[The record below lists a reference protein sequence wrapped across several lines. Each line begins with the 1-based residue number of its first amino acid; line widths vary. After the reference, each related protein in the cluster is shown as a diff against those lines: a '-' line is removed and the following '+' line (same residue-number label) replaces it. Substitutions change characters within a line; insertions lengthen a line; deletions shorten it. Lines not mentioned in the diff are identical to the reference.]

1 MLEPKYCGRILRNGY
16 TEEYD
21 LKRKQLL
28 VDLACCLGVVTLL
41 LLVFFF
47 GGCSEMYVKGG
58 GNARQATAIEQVLTW
73 NAALADAN
81 LGIAKGIIAA
91 NEAGE
96 IDVPTSNAIL
106 TQQSLIADADRQLTP
121 ILAKACSPQKQIQAC
136 NPAILSGDAAAIENF
151 LDQIRASASTLVKS
165 GTAGIKNPTRK
176 QTVDQ
181 AIQDVYTLMDKLVEG
196 LQQLGVVKVKTA
208 TMACQVFPDG
218 MPVSVSSA
226 SMVCAMGAVTFTYG
240 TGRACPFD
248 GQIVCLADVKR

>member
-1 MLEPKYCGRILRNGY
+1 MLEPNSFTR
-16 TEEYD
+16 EYE
-21 LKRKQLL
+21 LKRKQLHI
-28 VDLACCLGVVTLL
+28 DLAACAFIVAI
-41 LLVFFF
+41 LVFVFWF
-47 GGCSEMYVKGG
+47 SGCAYMQTK
-58 GNARQATAIEQVLTW
+58 APRRPATAIEQVLTW

-136 NPAILSGDAAAIENF
+136 NPAILSGDATAIENF

-181 AIQDVYTLMDKLVEG
+181 AIQDVYTLIDNVIGG
-196 LQQLGVVKVKTA
+196 LQQLGVLKIKTA
-208 TMACQVFPDG
+208 KMVCALSPDG
-218 MPVSVSSA
+218 MAFSA
-226 SMVCAMGAVTFTYG
+226 ASAVCTA
-240 TGRACPFD
+240 R
-248 GQIVCLADVKR
+248 

>member
-1 MLEPKYCGRILRNGY
+1 MLEPNSFTR
-16 TEEYD
+16 EYE

-28 VDLACCLGVVTLL
+28 VDLCACALVVAVLLAAFCLG
-41 LLVFFF
+41 
-47 GGCSEMYVKGG
+47 GCAEMYTKGS
-58 GNARQATAIEQVLTW
+58 NPRQATAIEQVLTW

-136 NPAILSGDAAAIENF
+136 NAAILSGDATAIENF

-165 GTAGIKNPTRK
+165 GTTGIKNPTRK

-181 AIQDVYTLMDKLVEG
+181 AIQAVYTLIDNIVGG
-196 LQQLGVVKVKTA
+196 LQQLGVVKAKTA
-208 TMACQVFPDG
+208 TMTCQILPDG

-226 SMVCAMGAVTFTYG
+226 SMICSNTGITFIHG

-248 GQIVCLADVKR
+248 GPVVCLADVR

>member
-1 MLEPKYCGRILRNGY
+1 MLEPNYFTR
-16 TEEYD
+16 EYE
-21 LKRKQLL
+21 LKRKQLRI
-28 VDLACCLGVVTLL
+28 DLAACAFVVAVLL
-41 LLVFFF
+41 FVFWFS
-47 GGCSEMYVKGG
+47 GCAYMQTKAPS
-58 GNARQATAIEQVLTW
+58 RPATAIEQVLTW

-136 NPAILSGDAAAIENF
+136 NSAILSGDAAAIENF
-151 LDQIRASASTLVKS
+151 VDQIRDSASKLVKS
-165 GTAGIKNPTRK
+165 GTAGIKNPMRK

-181 AIQDVYTLMDKLVEG
+181 AIQNVYTLIDNLIGG
-196 LQQLGVVKVKTA
+196 LQQLGVLKTKTA
-208 TMACQVFPDG
+208 CGIAPDG
-218 MPVSVSSA
+218 AAISYGSA
-226 SMVCAMGAVTFTYG
+226 QCTGAQAVTLVYG

-248 GQIVCLADVKR
+248 GPLVCLAEVKQ

>member
-21 LKRKQLL
+21 LKRKQMLF
-28 VDLACCLGVVTLL
+28 DIACCAGVVALL
-41 LLVFFF
+41 LLAFLFA
-47 GGCSEMYVKGG
+47 GCAEMYTKGG
-58 GNARQATAIEQVLTW
+58 NPRQATAIEQVLTW

-136 NPAILSGDAAAIENF
+136 NSAILSGDAAAIENF
-151 LDQIRASASTLVKS
+151 LAQIRASASTLVKS

-181 AIQDVYTLMDKLVEG
+181 AIKDVYTLIDNIVGG

-208 TMACQVFPDG
+208 HTACALLPNGMALSLSS
-218 MPVSVSSA
+218 SVCTTGSINV
-226 SMVCAMGAVTFTYG
+226 MYG
-240 TGRACPFD
+240 TGRACPLN
-248 GQIVCLADVKR
+248 GPLVCLAEVNR